1 MSTDNGDSDE
11 LEALF
16 DSIAQ
21 GHIEK
26 AADKPASPEPEPAP
40 TPAPAAAKPK
50 AEPAAVTP
58 ASAEGGVHTQIG
70 HLTRAL
76 HETMRELG
84 YDKSLERAV
93 GKMPDTR
100 DRLNY
105 ISTLT
110 EQAAQKTLNAVEE
123 TKPLQQKLESGA
135 TQLSG
140 RWQELFDQKL
150 DTEQFKSLVN
160 QTRSYLQEVPLNTK
174 ATNAQLMDIVMA
186 QDYQDLTGQVLKKL
200 AETVQ
205 QLEDQLVQLLIET
218 LPAEKKKEMDN
229 SLLNGPVVN
238 ADGRSD
244 VVTSQA
250 QVDDLLES
258 LGF

>member
-1 MSTDNGDSDE
+1 MSNDSGDSDE

-16 DSIAQ
+16 DSILEA
-21 GHIEK
+21 HAE
-26 AADKPASPEPEPAP
+26 KPAPAP
-40 TPAPAAAKPK
+40 AAVATPAPATA
-50 AEPAAVTP
+50 AEPAKVAASP
-58 ASAEGGVHTQIG
+58 AATEGSGIHSQIG

-76 HETMRELG
+76 HDTMRELG
-84 YDKSLERAV
+84 YDKTLERAV

-110 EQAAQKTLNAVEE
+110 EQAAVKTLNAVEE
-123 TKPLQQKLESGA
+123 AKPMQQKLEFGA
-135 TQLSG
+135 TELSA
-140 RWQELFDQKL
+140 RWQALFERKL
-150 DTEQFKSLVN
+150 DTEQFKTLVH
-160 QTRSYLQEVPLNTK
+160 QTRGYLQDVPFNTK
-174 ATNAQLMDIVMA
+174 ATNAKLMDVVVA

-205 QLEDQLVQLLIET
+205 QLENQLVALLIES
-218 LPAEKKKEMDN
+218 LPEEKKKEMDA

-238 ADGRSD
+238 ASGRSD

>member
-1 MSTDNGDSDE
+1 MSTENGDSDE

-21 GHIEK
+21 AHTE
-26 AADKPASPEPEPAP
+26 KPAETAAPEPIA
-40 TPAPAAAKPK
+40 APALAQREAM
-50 AEPAAVTP
+50 AIPAAGG
-58 ASAEGGVHTQIG
+58 AEGVHSQIG

-76 HETMRELG
+76 HDTMRELG
-84 YDKSLERAV
+84 YDKTLERAV

-110 EQAAQKTLNAVEE
+110 EQAAVKTLNAVEE
-123 TKPLQQKLESGA
+123 TKPLQQKMEAGA
-135 TQLSG
+135 SQLST
-140 RWQELFDQKL
+140 RWQELFERKL
-150 DTEQFKSLVN
+150 DTEQFKSLVH
-160 QTRSYLQEVPLNTK
+160 QTRSYLQEVPLSTK

-186 QDYQDLTGQVLKKL
+186 QDYQDLTGQVIKKL
-200 AETVQ
+200 SETVQ
-205 QLEDQLVQLLIET
+205 QLENQLVALLIET
-218 LPAEKKKEMDN
+218 LPEEKKKEMDS

-250 QVDDLLES
+250 QVDDLLDS

>member
-1 MSTDNGDSDE
+1 MSNESGDSDE

-16 DSIAQ
+16 DSILEANT
-21 GHIEK
+21 E
-26 AADKPASPEPEPAP
+26 KPAPVPAPMPEPAM
-40 TPAPAAAKPK
+40 TTAPATVAQPP
-50 AEPAAVTP
+50 EV
-58 ASAEGGVHTQIG
+58 EGGGLHSQIG

-76 HETMRELG
+76 HDTMRELG
-84 YDKSLERAV
+84 YDKTLERTV

-110 EQAAQKTLNAVEE
+110 EQAAVKTLNAVEE
-123 TKPLQQKLESGA
+123 AKPMQQKMESEA
-135 TQLSG
+135 AQLSA
-140 RWQELFDQKL
+140 RWQELFERKL
-150 DTEQFKSLVN
+150 DTEQFKSLVQ
-160 QTRSYLQEVPLNTK
+160 QTRAYLGEVPLNTK
-174 ATNAQLMDIVMA
+174 ATNAKLMDIVVA

-205 QLEDQLVQLLIET
+205 QLENQLVALLIES
-218 LPAEKKKEMDN
+218 LPDEKKKGMDA
-229 SLLNGPVVN
+229 SLLNGPVIN
-238 ADGRSD
+238 AEGRSD

-250 QVDDLLES
+250 QVDELLES

>member
-1 MSTDNGDSDE
+1 VSNDSGDSDE

-16 DSIAQ
+16 DSILEA
-21 GHIEK
+21 HAEK
-26 AADKPASPEPEPAP
+26 
-40 TPAPAAAKPK
+40 PAPAAAPAPAVAAAPVAVAAK
-50 AEPAAVTP
+50 PAASP
-58 ASAEGGVHTQIG
+58 EEGGIHTQIG

-76 HETMRELG
+76 HDTMRELG
-84 YDKSLERAV
+84 YDKTLERAV

-110 EQAAQKTLNAVEE
+110 EQAAVKTLNAVEE
-123 TKPLQQKLESGA
+123 AKPMQQRLESGA
-135 TQLSG
+135 ADLSA
-140 RWQELFDQKL
+140 RWQALFERKL
-150 DTEQFKSLVN
+150 DTEQFKALVH
-160 QTRSYLQEVPLNTK
+160 QTRDYLQDVPLNTK
-174 ATNAQLMDIVMA
+174 ATNAKLLDVVVA

-205 QLEDQLVQLLIET
+205 QLENQLVALLIES
-218 LPAEKKKEMDN
+218 LPDDKKKEMDS
-229 SLLNGPVVN
+229 SLLNGPVIN
-238 ADGRSD
+238 SEGRSD

-250 QVDDLLES
+250 QVDELLES

>member
-21 GHIEK
+21 AHTE
-26 AADKPASPEPEPAP
+26 KPAEAAAPEPIVAASALAQREAM
-40 TPAPAAAKPK
+40 AIPAAGG
-50 AEPAAVTP
+50 
-58 ASAEGGVHTQIG
+58 AEGVHSQIG

-76 HETMRELG
+76 HDTMRELG
-84 YDKSLERAV
+84 YDKTLERAV

-110 EQAAQKTLNAVEE
+110 EQAAVKTLNAVEE
-123 TKPLQQKLESGA
+123 TKPLQQKMEAGA
-135 TQLSG
+135 SQLSA
-140 RWQELFDQKL
+140 RWQELFERKL
-150 DTEQFKSLVN
+150 DTEQFKSLVH
-160 QTRSYLQEVPLNTK
+160 QTRSYLQEVPLSTK

-186 QDYQDLTGQVLKKL
+186 QDYQDLTGQVIKRLS
-200 AETVQ
+200 ETVQ
-205 QLEDQLVQLLIET
+205 QLENQLVALLIET
-218 LPAEKKKEMDN
+218 LPEDKKKEMDN

-250 QVDDLLES
+250 QVDDLLDS

>member
-1 MSTDNGDSDE
+1 MSNESGDSDE

-16 DSIAQ
+16 DSILESNA
-21 GHIEK
+21 EK
-26 AADKPASPEPEPAP
+26 SAP
-40 TPAPAAAKPK
+40 PAPATKAAE
-50 AEPAAVTP
+50 APAP
-58 ASAEGGVHTQIG
+58 APVATAPAQPATAGGLHSQIG

-76 HETMRELG
+76 HDTMRELG
-84 YDKSLERAV
+84 YDKTLERAV

-110 EQAAQKTLNAVEE
+110 EQAAVKTLNAVEE
-123 TKPLQQKLESGA
+123 AKPLQQKMEAGA
-135 TQLSG
+135 AQLSA
-140 RWQELFDQKL
+140 RWQELFERKL
-150 DTEQFKSLVN
+150 DVEQFKSLVH
-160 QTRSYLQEVPLNTK
+160 QTRSYLGDVPLNTK
-174 ATNAQLMDIVMA
+174 ATNVQLTDIVVA

-200 AETVQ
+200 SETIQ
-205 QLEDQLVQLLIET
+205 QLESQLVGLLIES
-218 LPAEKKKEMDN
+218 LPEDKKKEVDA

>member
-1 MSTDNGDSDE
+1 VSTENGDSDE

-21 GHIEK
+21 AHTE
-26 AADKPASPEPEPAP
+26 KPAETAAPEPIA
-40 TPAPAAAKPK
+40 APALAQREAM
-50 AEPAAVTP
+50 AIPAAGG
-58 ASAEGGVHTQIG
+58 AEGVHSQIG

-76 HETMRELG
+76 HDTMRELG
-84 YDKSLERAV
+84 YDKTLERAV

-110 EQAAQKTLNAVEE
+110 EQAAVKTLNAVEE
-123 TKPLQQKLESGA
+123 TKPLQQKMEAGA
-135 TQLSG
+135 SQLSA
-140 RWQELFDQKL
+140 RWQELFERKL
-150 DTEQFKSLVN
+150 DTEQFKSLVH
-160 QTRSYLQEVPLNTK
+160 QTRSYLQEVPLSTK

-186 QDYQDLTGQVLKKL
+186 QDYQDLTGQVIKRLS
-200 AETVQ
+200 ETVQ
-205 QLEDQLVQLLIET
+205 QLENQLVALLIET
-218 LPAEKKKEMDN
+218 LPEEKKKEMDS

-250 QVDDLLES
+250 QVDDLLDS

>member
-1 MSTDNGDSDE
+1 VSTENGDSDE

-21 GHIEK
+21 AHI
-26 AADKPASPEPEPAP
+26 DKPAAATAEPVKTAPAP
-40 TPAPAAAKPK
+40 VAQETALAATENEG
-50 AEPAAVTP
+50 AE
-58 ASAEGGVHTQIG
+58 EVHARIG

-76 HETMRELG
+76 HDTLRELG

-93 GKMPDTR
+93 GKIPDAR

-110 EQAAQKTLNAVEE
+110 EQAAVKTLNAVEE

-135 TQLSG
+135 SQLSA
-140 RWQELFDQKL
+140 RWQELFERKL
-150 DTEQFKSLVN
+150 DTEQFKALVH

-186 QDYQDLTGQVLKKL
+186 QDYQDLTGQVIKKL
-200 AETVQ
+200 SDTVQ
-205 QLEDQLVQLLIET
+205 QLENQLVNLLIATMSE
-218 LPAEKKKEMDN
+218 EKKKEIDN
-229 SLLNGPVVN
+229 SLLNGPIVN
-238 ADGRSD
+238 TDGRTD
-244 VVTSQA
+244 IVTSQA

>member
-1 MSTDNGDSDE
+1 MSTENGDSDE

-21 GHIEK
+21 AHTE
-26 AADKPASPEPEPAP
+26 KPAEASATERIAAA
-40 TPAPAAAKPK
+40 PAPALH
-50 AEPAAVTP
+50 EPMAIP
-58 ASAEGGVHTQIG
+58 ASSGADDVHSQIG

-76 HETMRELG
+76 HDTMRELG
-84 YDKSLERAV
+84 YDKTLERAV

-110 EQAAQKTLNAVEE
+110 EQAAVKTLNAVEE

-135 TQLSG
+135 TQLSS
-140 RWQELFDQKL
+140 RWQELFERKL
-150 DTEQFKSLVN
+150 DTEQFRTLVH

-200 AETVQ
+200 SETVQ
-205 QLEDQLVQLLIET
+205 QLENQLVALLIET
-218 LPAEKKKEMDN
+218 LPEDKRKELDN
-229 SLLNGPVVN
+229 SLLNGPVIN
-238 ADGRSD
+238 ADGRAD

-250 QVDDLLES
+250 QVDDLLDS

>member
-1 MSTDNGDSDE
+1 MSTENGDSEE

-21 GHIEK
+21 AHTE
-26 AADKPASPEPEPAP
+26 KPAEKSVENPVATSAT
-40 TPAPAAAKPK
+40 TPMTEAEITSAAG
-50 AEPAAVTP
+50 EDIH
-58 ASAEGGVHTQIG
+58 SRIG

-76 HETMRELG
+76 HDTMRELG
-84 YDKSLERAV
+84 YDKTLERAV
-93 GKMPDTR
+93 GKIPDTR

-110 EQAAQKTLNAVEE
+110 EQAAVKTLNAVEE
-123 TKPLQQKLESGA
+123 TKPLQQKIEAGA
-135 TQLSG
+135 AQLSA
-140 RWQELFDQKL
+140 RWQQLFERKL
-150 DTEQFKSLVN
+150 DTEQFKTLVHE
-160 QTRSYLQEVPLNTK
+160 TRSYLQDVPLNTK

-186 QDYQDLTGQVLKKL
+186 QDYQDLTGQVIKKL

-205 QLEDQLVQLLIET
+205 QLENQLVGLLIES
-218 LPAEKKKEMDN
+218 LPEDKRKEMDS
-229 SLLNGPVVN
+229 SLLNGPVIN
-238 ADGRSD
+238 TEGRSD

>member
-1 MSTDNGDSDE
+1 MSTDSGDSDE

-21 GHIEK
+21 AHLEK
-26 AADKPASPEPEPAP
+26 ADEPTEAAPVAEQPAL
-40 TPAPAAAKPK
+40 AASLSDSG
-50 AEPAAVTP
+50 
-58 ASAEGGVHTQIG
+58 SAEALPEDAQAIHSRIG
-70 HLTRAL
+70 HLARAL
-76 HETMRELG
+76 HDTMRELG
-84 YDKSLERAV
+84 YDKTLERAV

-110 EQAAQKTLNAVEE
+110 EQAAVKTLNAVEE

-135 TQLSG
+135 SQLSAK
-140 RWQELFDQKL
+140 WQALFERKL
-150 DTEQFKSLVN
+150 DTEQFKTLVHE
-160 QTRSYLQEVPLNTK
+160 TRDYLQEVPLNTK
-174 ATNAQLMDIVMA
+174 TTNAQLMDIVMA

-200 AETVQ
+200 TETVQ
-205 QLEDQLVQLLIET
+205 QLENQLVALLIASM
-218 LPAEKKKEMDN
+218 PDDKKKEIDN
-229 SLLNGPVVN
+229 SLLNGPVINVE
-238 ADGRSD
+238 GRSD
-244 VVTSQA
+244 VVTSQE

>member
-1 MSTDNGDSDE
+1 VSTDNGDSDE

-21 GHIEK
+21 AHTEQPAE
-26 AADKPASPEPEPAP
+26 AAAPEPAAA
-40 TPAPAAAKPK
+40 APARAQQDAMTM
-50 AEPAAVTP
+50 PAASG
-58 ASAEGGVHTQIG
+58 ADGVHSQIG

-76 HETMRELG
+76 HDTMRELG
-84 YDKSLERAV
+84 YDKTLERAV

-110 EQAAQKTLNAVEE
+110 EQAAVKTLNAVEE
-123 TKPLQQKLESGA
+123 TKPLQQKMEAGA
-135 TQLSG
+135 SQLSV
-140 RWQELFDQKL
+140 RWQELFERKL
-150 DTEQFKSLVN
+150 DTEQFKSLVH
-160 QTRSYLQEVPLNTK
+160 QTRSYLQEVPLSTK

-200 AETVQ
+200 SETVQ
-205 QLEDQLVQLLIET
+205 QLENQLVALLIET
-218 LPAEKKKEMDN
+218 LPEEKKKEMDS
-229 SLLNGPVVN
+229 SLLNGPVIN

-250 QVDDLLES
+250 QVDDLLDS

>member
-1 MSTDNGDSDE
+1 MSNDSGDSDE

-16 DSIAQ
+16 DSILEA
-21 GHIEK
+21 HAEK
-26 AADKPASPEPEPAP
+26 
-40 TPAPAAAKPK
+40 PAPAPAPVAAPVAEAPKPT
-50 AEPAAVTP
+50 APTAIP
-58 ASAEGGVHTQIG
+58 EGSGIHSQIG

-76 HETMRELG
+76 HDTMRELG
-84 YDKSLERAV
+84 YDKTLERAV

-110 EQAAQKTLNAVEE
+110 EQAAVKTLNAVEDA
-123 TKPLQQKLESGA
+123 KPLQQKLETGA
-135 TQLSG
+135 VELSAQ
-140 RWQELFDQKL
+140 WQALFERKL
-150 DTEQFKSLVN
+150 DTEQFKTLVH
-160 QTRSYLQEVPLNTK
+160 QTRGYLQDVPLNTK
-174 ATNAQLMDIVMA
+174 ATNAKLLDVVVA
-186 QDYQDLTGQVLKKL
+186 QDYQDLTGQVLKRL
-200 AETVQ
+200 SETVQ
-205 QLEDQLVQLLIET
+205 QLENQLVALLIES
-218 LPAEKKKEMDN
+218 LPEDKRKDVDA

-238 ADGRSD
+238 SEGRSD

>member
-21 GHIEK
+21 AHTE
-26 AADKPASPEPEPAP
+26 KPAEAAAPEPIVAASALAQREAM
-40 TPAPAAAKPK
+40 AIPAAGGAD
-50 AEPAAVTP
+50 
-58 ASAEGGVHTQIG
+58 GVHSQIG

-76 HETMRELG
+76 HDTMRELG
-84 YDKSLERAV
+84 YDKTLERAV

-110 EQAAQKTLNAVEE
+110 EQAAVKTLNAVEE
-123 TKPLQQKLESGA
+123 TKPLQQKMEAGA
-135 TQLSG
+135 SQLSA
-140 RWQELFDQKL
+140 RWQELFERKL
-150 DTEQFKSLVN
+150 DTEQFKSLVH
-160 QTRSYLQEVPLNTK
+160 QTRSYLQEVPLSTK

-186 QDYQDLTGQVLKKL
+186 QDYQDLTGQVIKRLS
-200 AETVQ
+200 ETVQ
-205 QLEDQLVQLLIET
+205 QLENQLVALLIET
-218 LPAEKKKEMDN
+218 LPEEKKKEMDN
-229 SLLNGPVVN
+229 SLLNGPVIN

-250 QVDDLLES
+250 QVDDLLDS

>member
-1 MSTDNGDSDE
+1 VSTENGDSDE

-21 GHIEK
+21 AHIEK
-26 AADKPASPEPEPAP
+26 
-40 TPAPAAAKPK
+40 
-50 AEPAAVTP
+50 PAAVASTAEPVKAAP
-58 ASAEGGVHTQIG
+58 APVTQNTALSTEGEGSEEVHARIG

-76 HETMRELG
+76 HDTLRELG

-93 GKMPDTR
+93 GKIPDAR

-110 EQAAQKTLNAVEE
+110 EQAAVKTLNAVEE
-123 TKPLQQKLESGA
+123 TKPLQQKLEAGA
-135 TQLSG
+135 SELSA
-140 RWQELFDQKL
+140 RWQELFERKL
-150 DTEQFKSLVN
+150 DVEQFKALVH
-160 QTRSYLQEVPLNTK
+160 QTRSYLQEIPLNTK

-186 QDYQDLTGQVLKKL
+186 QDFQDLTGQVIKRLSD
-200 AETVQ
+200 TVQ
-205 QLEDQLVQLLIET
+205 QLENQLVSLLIAT
-218 LPAEKKKEMDN
+218 LPEDKKKDVDN

-238 ADGRSD
+238 SEGRGD
-244 VVTSQA
+244 IVTSQA

>member
-21 GHIEK
+21 AHTE
-26 AADKPASPEPEPAP
+26 KPAEAAAPEPIVAASALAQREAM
-40 TPAPAAAKPK
+40 AIPAAGGAD
-50 AEPAAVTP
+50 
-58 ASAEGGVHTQIG
+58 GVHSQIG

-76 HETMRELG
+76 HDTMRELG
-84 YDKSLERAV
+84 YDKTLERAV

-110 EQAAQKTLNAVEE
+110 EQAAVKTLNAVEE
-123 TKPLQQKLESGA
+123 TKPLQQKMEAGA
-135 TQLSG
+135 SQLSA
-140 RWQELFDQKL
+140 RWQELFERKL
-150 DTEQFKSLVN
+150 DTEQFKSLVH
-160 QTRSYLQEVPLNTK
+160 QTRSYLQEVPLSTK

-186 QDYQDLTGQVLKKL
+186 QDYQDLTGQVIKRLS
-200 AETVQ
+200 ETVQ
-205 QLEDQLVQLLIET
+205 QLENQLVALLIET
-218 LPAEKKKEMDN
+218 LPEDKKKEMDN
-229 SLLNGPVVN
+229 SLLNGPVIN

-250 QVDDLLES
+250 QVDDLLDS

>member
-1 MSTDNGDSDE
+1 VSTDNGDSDE

-21 GHIEK
+21 AHTE
-26 AADKPASPEPEPAP
+26 KPAEAAAPEPIVAASALAQREAM
-40 TPAPAAAKPK
+40 AIPAAGG
-50 AEPAAVTP
+50 
-58 ASAEGGVHTQIG
+58 AEGGVHSQIG

-76 HETMRELG
+76 HDTMRELG
-84 YDKSLERAV
+84 YDKTLERAV

-110 EQAAQKTLNAVEE
+110 EQAAVKTLNAVEE
-123 TKPLQQKLESGA
+123 TKPLQQKMEAGA
-135 TQLSG
+135 SQLSA
-140 RWQELFDQKL
+140 RWQELFERKL
-150 DTEQFKSLVN
+150 DTEQFKSLVH
-160 QTRSYLQEVPLNTK
+160 QTRSYLQEVPLSTK

-186 QDYQDLTGQVLKKL
+186 QDYQDLTGQVIKRLS
-200 AETVQ
+200 ETVQ
-205 QLEDQLVQLLIET
+205 QLENQLVALLIET
-218 LPAEKKKEMDN
+218 LPEDKKKEMDN
-229 SLLNGPVVN
+229 SLLNGPVIN

-250 QVDDLLES
+250 QVDDLLDS

>member
-1 MSTDNGDSDE
+1 VSTENGDSDE

-21 GHIEK
+21 AHTE
-26 AADKPASPEPEPAP
+26 KPAEASAPEPI
-40 TPAPAAAKPK
+40 AAAPVL
-50 AEPAAVTP
+50 ASREPMAIPV
-58 ASAEGGVHTQIG
+58 SSGAEGVHSQIG

-76 HETMRELG
+76 HDTMRELG
-84 YDKSLERAV
+84 YDKTLERAV

-110 EQAAQKTLNAVEE
+110 EQAAVKTLNAVEE

-135 TQLSG
+135 MQLSSH
-140 RWQELFDQKL
+140 WQELFERKL
-150 DTEQFKSLVN
+150 DTEQFKTLVH

-174 ATNAQLMDIVMA
+174 ATNSQLMDIVMA

-200 AETVQ
+200 SETVQ
-205 QLEDQLVQLLIET
+205 QLENQLVALLIET
-218 LPAEKKKEMDN
+218 LPEDKKKELDN

-238 ADGRSD
+238 ADGRAD

-250 QVDDLLES
+250 QVDDLLDS

>member
-1 MSTDNGDSDE
+1 MSNEAGDSDE

-16 DSIAQ
+16 DSILEAN
-21 GHIEK
+21 
-26 AADKPASPEPEPAP
+26 ADKPA
-40 TPAPAAAKPK
+40 PAPAAA
-50 AEPAAVTP
+50 PAPTAAPVAPIAAAP
-58 ASAEGGVHTQIG
+58 ASEAGEGLHSQIG

-76 HETMRELG
+76 HDTMRELG
-84 YDKSLERAV
+84 YDKTLERAV

-110 EQAAQKTLNAVEE
+110 EQAAVKTLNAVEE
-123 TKPLQQKLESGA
+123 AKPMQQKLEGEA
-135 TQLSG
+135 AQLSVK
-140 RWQELFDQKL
+140 WQELFERKL
-150 DTEQFKSLVN
+150 DTEQFKALVH
-160 QTRSYLQEVPLNTK
+160 QTRNYLGEVPLNTK
-174 ATNAQLMDIVMA
+174 ATNAKLMDIVVA
-186 QDYQDLTGQVLKKL
+186 QDYQDLTGQVIKKL

-205 QLEDQLVQLLIET
+205 QLENQLVALLIES
-218 LPAEKKKEMDN
+218 LPEDKKKEMDN

-244 VVTSQA
+244 IVTSQA

>member
-1 MSTDNGDSDE
+1 MSTENGDSDE

-21 GHIEK
+21 AHTE
-26 AADKPASPEPEPAP
+26 KPAEASATERIAAA
-40 TPAPAAAKPK
+40 PAPALH
-50 AEPAAVTP
+50 EPMAIP
-58 ASAEGGVHTQIG
+58 ASSGADGVHSQIG

-76 HETMRELG
+76 HDTMRELG
-84 YDKSLERAV
+84 YDKTLERAV

-110 EQAAQKTLNAVEE
+110 EQAAVKTLNAVEE
-123 TKPLQQKLESGA
+123 TKPMQQKLESGA
-135 TQLSG
+135 TQLSS
-140 RWQELFDQKL
+140 RWQELFERKL
-150 DTEQFKSLVN
+150 DTEQFRTLVH

-200 AETVQ
+200 SETVQ
-205 QLEDQLVQLLIET
+205 QLENQLVALLIET
-218 LPAEKKKEMDN
+218 LPEDKRKELDN
-229 SLLNGPVVN
+229 SLLNGPVIN
-238 ADGRSD
+238 ADGRAD

-250 QVDDLLES
+250 QVDDLLDS

>member
-1 MSTDNGDSDE
+1 VSNESGDSDE

-16 DSIAQ
+16 DSIA
-21 GHIEK
+21 GNIEK
-26 AADKPASPEPEPAP
+26 PAEQPAPEPIKAK
-40 TPAPAAAKPK
+40 PAAAPVQ
-50 AEPAAVTP
+50 AVAT
-58 ASAEGGVHTQIG
+58 SAEDGGSEGIHSSIG

-76 HETMRELG
+76 HNTMRELG
-84 YDKSLERAV
+84 YDKTLERAV

-110 EQAAQKTLNAVEE
+110 EQAAVKTLNAVEA
-123 TKPLQQKLESGA
+123 TKPLQQKLETGA
-135 TQLSG
+135 AQLSS
-140 RWQELFDQKL
+140 RWQELFDNKL
-150 DTEQFKSLVN
+150 DTEQFKTLVH
-160 QTRSYLQEVPLNTK
+160 QTRNYLQEVPLNTK
-174 ATNAQLMDIVMA
+174 ATNSQLMDVVMA

-205 QLEDQLVQLLIET
+205 QLENQLVALLIESM
-218 LPAEKKKEMDN
+218 PDEKKKDIDN

-238 ADGRSD
+238 ADGRAD